1 MNRRV
6 PAGRLRAAFV
16 ALAAASVVSTAQA
29 SEDAEV
35 LVIDVV
41 GPITPVTAVNLS
53 DAVEAAAAGGYEAL
67 VVSLDTPGGLDT
79 SMREIVQTFL
89 NAPVPVVVY
98 VAPSG
103 ARAASAG
110 AIITLSAHVAAM
122 APGTTIGAAT
132 PVDLEGGEISDKI
145 INDAASYAVSIAEQ
159 RGRDPGFA
167 EDAVRDGRSVGST
180 EAVEIGAVDLLA
192 RDLDELLA
200 TIDGTIVEVQGV
212 EVTLATAAATVD
224 RHDPGWAR
232 GLLARIADPN
242 LAFIFLSL
250 GSLAIIYEI
259 ANPGLGLGGIAG
271 VILLVLAFFALSVL
285 PVDTAGLALLV
296 LALGLLV
303 AELFVPGVGVMAAGG
318 VIALVLAGLFL
329 FEGDEL
335 RVSPA
340 VLLPTAIVL
349 GVGTVIAGRLTWA
362 ARKAPPS
369 TGIATLVGRSTEIRR
384 VDHDGGEVF
393 LEGAWWRAR
402 GAGGGLET
410 GQRVRVT
417 AVEGL
422 DLIVEPDEGE
432 TWTASSDS

>member
-1 MNRRV
+1 MV
-6 PAGRLRAAFV
+6 V
-16 ALAAASVVSTAQA
+16 LAAAPVIVTAQA
-29 SEDAEV
+29 PDPPEV
-35 LVIDVV
+35 LVTDVV
-41 GPITPVTAVNLS
+41 GPITPVTTVNLA
-53 DAVEAAAAGGYEAL
+53 DAVADAAAGGYQAL
-67 VVSLDTPGGLDT
+67 VVRLDTPGGLDT

-122 APGTTIGAAT
+122 APGTTIGAST

-159 RGRDPGFA
+159 RGRDAQFA
-167 EDAVRDGRSVGST
+167 EDAVRDGRSIGST

-192 RDLDELLA
+192 RDVDELLA
-200 TIDGTIVEVQGV
+200 SIDGMTVEVQGA
-212 EVTLATAAATVD
+212 EVILSTAGARVD

-232 GLLARIADPN
+232 ELLARIADPN

-285 PVDTAGLALLV
+285 PVDLAGLALLV
-296 LALGLLV
+296 LALGLLI

-340 VLLPTAIVL
+340 VLLPTAVVL
-349 GVGTVIAGRLTWA
+349 GLGTVIAGRLTWA
-362 ARKAPPS
+362 ARSAPPA
-369 TGIATLVGRSTEIRR
+369 TGTATLVGRTTEIRT

-402 GAGGGLET
+402 GTGAILEP

-417 AVEGL
+417 DVDGL
-422 DLIVEPDEGE
+422 DLMVEPDEGE
-432 TWTASSDS
+432 